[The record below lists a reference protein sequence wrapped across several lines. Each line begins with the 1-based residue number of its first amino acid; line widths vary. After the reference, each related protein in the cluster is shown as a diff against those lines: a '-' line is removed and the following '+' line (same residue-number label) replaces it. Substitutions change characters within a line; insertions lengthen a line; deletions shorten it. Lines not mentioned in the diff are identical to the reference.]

1 MGINDTPGLMNPGST
16 PSAVPIY
23 NANTQYFDLPGLINI
38 QSNYLTDLS
47 RNYYNNAIDVAID
60 VNSLQKNL
68 IDVSNSYMLAD
79 QSSTAILTDQSNVM
93 QIINS
98 EQDRLNQKQEL
109 VKQMEQENKRK
120 VLLNDTYRKKKVQY
134 SKIMIVI
141 IIALLIV
148 IAISVMG
155 KFLPIPEGFLSLL
168 YILDIA
174 IALIICF
181 NLYTDITMRDYINY
195 DEIYIAPPTIDA
207 SGNVVGNNKDVPSFW
222 SSFKYGCYEASCCAD
237 GTVYDDKLKMCVMP
251 SNKIKAPSPITPAP
265 TLEAVTPLTP
275 ASVPVPALAPAP
287 APALTPASV
296 SVPVLAP
303 ALAPAQAFTTIDQAI
318 QFGDLNQ
325 NYKILSDSELK
336 KAYKVEKSDA
346 KPHTD
351 LEFTEYKYKI

>member
-1 MGINDTPGLMNPGST
+1 MGINDAPGSNPT
-16 PSAVPIY
+16 SVPRY
-23 NANTQYFDLPGLINI
+23 DANTQYFDLPGLINI

-47 RNYYNNAIDVAID
+47 KNYYNNAIDVAVD

-68 IDVSNSYMLAD
+68 IDVSNSYALAD

-109 VKQMEQENKRK
+109 IKQMEQENKRK

-141 IIALLIV
+141 IIALVIV
-148 IAISVMG
+148 IVISFIG
-155 KFLPIPEGFLSLL
+155 KLLPIPEGFLSFL

-174 IALIICF
+174 IALIVCF
-181 NLYTDITMRDYINY
+181 NLYSDATMRDYINY
-195 DEIYIAPPTIDA
+195 DEIYIPPPTIDG
-207 SGNVVGNNKDVPSFW
+207 SGNVISNNKDVPSFW
-222 SSFKYGCYEASCCAD
+222 STMKFGCYEAACCAD
-237 GTVYDDKLKMCVMP
+237 GTVYDEKLKVCVIP
-251 SNKIKAPSPITPAP
+251 NNKVKSPSPITPAP
-265 TLEAVTPLTP
+265 IIEA
-275 ASVPVPALAPAP
+275 APALAPA
-287 APALTPASV
+287 
-296 SVPVLAP
+296 LAP
-303 ALAPAQAFTTIDQAI
+303 SKAPSNAPSNAPAQAFTTIDQAI

-336 KAYKVEKSDA
+336 KAYKFEKSDP
-346 KPHTD
+346 KPHMD

>member
-1 MGINDTPGLMNPGST
+1 MGINDAPGSN
-16 PSAVPIY
+16 PSSLPRY
-23 NANTQYFDLPGLINI
+23 EANTQYFDLPGLINI

-47 RNYYNNAIDVAID
+47 KNYYNNAIDVAVD
-60 VNSLQKNL
+60 VNPLQKNL
-68 IDVSNSYMLAD
+68 IDVSNSYALAD

-109 VKQMEQENKRK
+109 IKQMEQENKRK

-141 IIALLIV
+141 IIALLII
-148 IAISVMG
+148 IAITFIS
-155 KFLPIPEGFLSLL
+155 KIFPIPEGFLSFL

-174 IALIICF
+174 IALIVCF

-195 DEIYIAPPTIDA
+195 DEIYIPPPTIDG
-207 SGNVVGNNKDVPSFW
+207 SGNVIGNNKDVPSLW
-222 SSFKYGCYEASCCAD
+222 SSMQFGCYEAACCAD

-251 SNKIKAPSPITPAP
+251 SNKVSAPSPITPAP
-265 TLEAVTPLTP
+265 ILEAVTTLAPG
-275 ASVPVPALAPAP
+275 LAPA
-287 APALTPASV
+287 S
-296 SVPVLAP
+296 
-303 ALAPAQAFTTIDQAI
+303 AQAFTTIDQAI
-318 QFGDLNQ
+318 HFGDLNQ

-336 KAYKVEKSDA
+336 KAYKVEKSDP